1 MFFSILELIVVTLS
15 HLIFISKLEEETW
28 LFCFFSNPSWF
39 LKFYYITEVA
49 IELNT
54 SDRKKISFQQ
64 KRPQIAKKKFNA
76 LANSVSR
83 AQLVIS

>member
-1 MFFSILELIVVTLS
+1 MFFSILELIDVTLS

-28 LFCFFSNPSWF
+28 LFSNPSWF
-39 LKFYYITEVA
+39 LEFYYIIEVA

-64 KRPQIAKKKFNA
+64 KRLQIAKKKFNA

>member
-1 MFFSILELIVVTLS
+1 MFFSILELIDVTLS

-28 LFCFFSNPSWF
+28 LFSNPSWF
-39 LKFYYITEVA
+39 LKFYYIIEVA

-54 SDRKKISFQQ
+54 SDRTKISFQQ
-64 KRPQIAKKKFNA
+64 KRLQIAKKKSNA

>member
-1 MFFSILELIVVTLS
+1 MFFSILELIDVTLS

-28 LFCFFSNPSWF
+28 LFSNPSWF
-39 LKFYYITEVA
+39 LKFYYIIEVA

-64 KRPQIAKKKFNA
+64 KRLQIAKKKSNA